1 MSTRAASL
9 RRREP
14 ELEQHPIPRGF
25 EPRVDTDTL
34 LAARDRYDD
43 CHMTDSGE
51 MKTAEAWA
59 AILTQHR

>member
-1 MSTRAASL
+1 M
-9 RRREP
+9 
-14 ELEQHPIPRGF
+14 
-25 EPRVDTDTL
+25 DTL

-43 CHMTDSGE
+43 CHMADSGE